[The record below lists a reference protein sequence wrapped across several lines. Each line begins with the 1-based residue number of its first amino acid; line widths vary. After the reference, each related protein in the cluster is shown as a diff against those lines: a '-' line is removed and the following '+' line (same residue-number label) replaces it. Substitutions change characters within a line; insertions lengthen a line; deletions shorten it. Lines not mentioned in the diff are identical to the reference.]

1 MSRTNEDDHIMLD
14 SATRNQS
21 DGAELPIS
29 TPEMRH
35 KADVASD
42 FVKAIANPHRLLI
55 LCSLAGARREL
66 SVGELEAILQVR
78 QPTLSQQ
85 LARLR
90 EDGLVAT
97 RRDGKS
103 ILYRLD
109 DHRAAILVMLL
120 YDWFCG
126 TSD

>member
-1 MSRTNEDDHIMLD
+1 MLD
-14 SATRNQS
+14 SATRTQS
-21 DGAELPIS
+21 DGAELPIA
-29 TPEMRH
+29 TPEMRRQAH
-35 KADVASD
+35 IASD

-66 SVGELEAILQVR
+66 SVSELEAILQVR

-126 TSD
+126 TRD